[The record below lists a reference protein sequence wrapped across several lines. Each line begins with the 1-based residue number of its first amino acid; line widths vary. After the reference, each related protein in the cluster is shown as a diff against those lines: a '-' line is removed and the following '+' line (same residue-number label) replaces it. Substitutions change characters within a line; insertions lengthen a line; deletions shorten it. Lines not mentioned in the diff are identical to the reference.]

1 MIARDPFGWV
11 GSTIGG
17 KLLVDAVAG
26 EGTFG
31 VVYRATHLGFQE
43 QVAVKCLKI
52 PADLLPEERRPLL
65 DTFEREARLLHR
77 LSRRTTGIVQALD
90 VSAATSP
97 EGCWTPYIVMEWL
110 EGETLAQHIEARRAS
125 GRAPY
130 SVDEAIE
137 LLAPAVGALAMAH
150 DERVSHRDVK
160 PANLFLVEIPG
171 ATTIKVVDF
180 GIAKVIDASMPMSKA
195 LAETRRAV
203 AAARGVSPSDTT
215 QVLAT
220 SPTLHVFTP
229 LYGAPEQFEPKL
241 GATGPWTDVFALGLV
256 LLQLASGKQPID
268 GRDWAE
274 LYLAAVDPRRRPSF
288 AGLGVEASPAL
299 EAVVARAVAV
309 EPAARF
315 RDARELGE
323 ALASARAGSALRPP
337 AAPLSAISPRADQ
350 ASPRGPSAAL
360 PAAPAPAGAT
370 KVAAP
375 AGGAKAAAL
384 AGEYRVCTVLSAEI
398 VAGDDG
404 QEPLDPEQELEL
416 REACREL
423 VRERVEALG
432 GVVQGR
438 REGVVTALFGA
449 PRASDNDA
457 ERAVRAGLALAS
469 LDAASLPV
477 QLPPRSRPR
486 FRVGISTGR
495 LFVSG
500 ATGRGA
506 PVDASGEALKAA
518 AQLQQ
523 AAVPGA
529 VLIAQPT
536 FRQVAGLFQVEP
548 QGDSAP
554 GFRVLKLA
562 SGSGAGSDFLGL
574 DTRFVGRAGEVQRL
588 SEALETVIAERRA
601 MFVSV
606 IGAGGIGRSR
616 LLAEVRTRAL
626 SQAEPC
632 AEPCI
637 VLGAACSSLS
647 MDASYHLA
655 ASLLRAHFRVQDGD
669 ARDVVRSMLAS
680 GVLGADAGGEAG
692 GAPHPLA
699 LEDALAEV
707 AAVLCP
713 CPAAQAAPATA
724 IVPDEGGVEVGKRV
738 AAAVAMLLRAMA
750 ARGAVVV
757 LLDDIHWAD
766 DASLDLFDDLAV
778 RLSDAPLLIIGAAR
792 PELYERR
799 PHWGEGKA
807 SHARLDLGPL
817 PRRHVEDMAR
827 ERLRLVARCS
837 AEAIRALAERAEG
850 NPLTLTETLYL
861 LIDAGALERRLGE
874 PWILHEEQLARLSLP
889 ATIQGIVQARLDRL
903 DGEARAVLAQAAV
916 VGRTFWKGAIDH
928 LRGAAPLD
936 GGGSSTADVLRR
948 LRDQQIIQAR
958 DASTFPEDCEYVFAE
973 AATQEIAY
981 ETLSLKVR
989 RAMHR
994 AVAAWVDGVS
1004 AGRSPARAP
1013 RGLGEALA
1021 ALHHDRGGDARS
1033 AALAYARA
1041 AASASSL
1048 GQNAEAL
1055 RHFERAREIHASAAD
1070 GAPAGGAAARA
1081 PSAAAPGGD
1090 ERRLFA
1096 WDERAA
1102 LLLDVGDAL
1111 RRAGR
1116 LDEAERAY
1124 LEARTR
1130 ILRVE
1135 RRASAPPAQG
1145 PEAALL
1151 WDARVDFRLALVLKV
1166 RGATADARALVERA
1180 IALAERGGA
1189 APETLPM
1196 HGLLAA
1202 LHRRAGDLD
1211 ACRAVALRSLR
1222 ICRTLHRGDDRRRV
1236 AASQL
1241 LLALGTVFYSR
1252 GRLVQ
1257 AERCYRQA
1265 ARAVDER
1272 AYPEALGFALNGVA
1286 AVLFAKGDLGGA
1298 REVFARALALKER
1311 LGDLQAIAS
1320 GHNNLAEVELRLAR
1334 PHAALEHARR
1344 AVRLGEQAGAGAD
1357 LPDAYRNLAAALLA
1371 AGHVGDAL
1379 ESGCAALR
1387 LAEVGG
1393 GRVYL
1398 ADVALGLARIC
1409 RAALRDAST
1418 RPRAEA
1424 AVAQLSA
1431 SLAAH
1436 FRDGELAA
1444 RAGECRALLSDP

>member
-1 MIARDPFGWV
+1 MIAGDPFGWV
-11 GSTIGG
+11 GSTMGG

-26 EGTFG
+26 EGAFG

-52 PADLLPEERRPLL
+52 PANLSSEERAALL
-65 DTFEREARLLHR
+65 DTFEREARLLHW

-97 EGCWTPYIVMEWL
+97 EGHWTPYIVMEWL
-110 EGETLAQHIEARRAS
+110 EGETLAQHIDARSAS
-125 GRAPY
+125 RRGPY
-130 SVDEAIE
+130 PVDEAIE
-137 LLAPAVGALAMAH
+137 LLAPAVSALAMAH
-150 DERVSHRDVK
+150 DERVSHRDIK
-160 PANLFLVEIPG
+160 PANLFLVGSPG
-171 ATTIKVVDF
+171 ARTIKVVDF
-180 GIAKVIDASMPMSKA
+180 GIAKVIDASMPLSKA
-195 LAETRRAV
+195 LVETRRS
-203 AAARGVSPSDTT
+203 AAPAPGGAATDTT
-215 QVLAT
+215 QELAT
-220 SPTLHVFTP
+220 SRTLHAFTP
-229 LYGAPEQFEPKL
+229 LYGAPEQFNPRL
-241 GATGPWTDVFALGLV
+241 GATGPWTDVFALGLI
-256 LLQLASGKQPID
+256 LLQLASGKQPLD
-268 GRDWAE
+268 GSDWAD
-274 LYLAAVDPRRRPSF
+274 LYVACVDPRRRPSF
-288 AGLGVEASPAL
+288 AGLGVAASAAL
-299 EAVVARAVAV
+299 EEVIGRAVAV

-323 ALASARAGSALRPP
+323 ALAAARRGAAPRLAGSAAVTLPNAPP
-337 AAPLSAISPRADQ
+337 
-350 ASPRGPSAAL
+350 
-360 PAAPAPAGAT
+360 APAPAWSAPRPAL
-370 KVAAP
+370 AAP
-375 AGGAKAAAL
+375 ARAAKVAQP
-384 AGEYRVCTVLSAEI
+384 AGEYRVCTVLSAAI
-398 VAGDDG
+398 VAGGDG
-404 QEPLDPEQELEL
+404 QAPLDPEQEMEL
-416 REACREL
+416 REACLEL
-423 VRERVEALG
+423 VRERVEGLG
-432 GVVQGR
+432 GVVNGR
-438 REGVVTALFGA
+438 SEGAVTALFGA

-457 ERAVRAGLALAS
+457 ERAVRAGLELAAI
-469 LDAASLPV
+469 DAASLRV
-477 QLPPRSRPR
+477 QLPPGCRPR
-486 FRVGISTGR
+486 LRVGISTGR

-500 ATGRGA
+500 AAGPGA
-506 PVDASGEALKAA
+506 PIDASGDALRAA

-523 AAVPGA
+523 AAAPGA

-536 FRQVAGLFQVEP
+536 FRQVDGLFEVEP
-548 QGDSAP
+548 LGGAAP
-554 GFRVLKLA
+554 SFRVLKRA
-562 SGSGAGSDFLGL
+562 SGSIAGSDFLGQG
-574 DTRFVGRAGEVQRL
+574 TRFVGRAAELQRI
-588 SEALETVIAERRA
+588 SEALETVVAERRA
-601 MFVSV
+601 TFVSV
-606 IGAGGIGRSR
+606 VGAGGVGRSR
-616 LLAEVRTRAL
+616 LLAEIRAMAL
-626 SQAEPC
+626 SQADPC
-632 AEPCI
+632 V

-655 ASLLRAHFRVQDGD
+655 ASLLRSHFRIQDDD
-669 ARDVVRSMLAS
+669 ARDVVLRKLRVGAS
-680 GVLGADAGGEAG
+680 GADAGGEAG
-692 GAPHPLA
+692 GAPHPIA

-713 CPAAQAAPATA
+713 TRPAPVVSATA
-724 IVPDEGGVEVGKRV
+724 IVPDEGGAEIKKRV
-738 AAAVAMLLRAMA
+738 AAAVAVLLRAMA
-750 ARGAVVV
+750 ARGAVIV

-766 DASLDLFDDLAV
+766 DASLDLFDDVAV
-778 RLSDAPLLIIGAAR
+778 RLSDAPLLLVGAAR
-792 PELYERR
+792 PELYDRR

-807 SHARLDLGPL
+807 THARLDLGPL
-817 PRRHVEDMAR
+817 ARRHVEDMAR
-827 ERLRLVARCS
+827 DRLRLVARCS

-850 NPLTLTETLYL
+850 SPLTLTETLYL
-861 LIDAGALERRLGE
+861 LIDVGALERRAGE

-903 DGEARAVLAQAAV
+903 DGEARSVLAQAAV
-916 VGRTFWKGAIDH
+916 VGRTFWKGAIEH
-928 LRGAAPLD
+928 LRGVAPLD
-936 GGGSSTADVLRR
+936 GGASSTSDVLHR
-948 LRDQQIIQAR
+948 LRDQQLIRAR

-981 ETLSLKVR
+981 DTLSLKVR

-994 AVAAWVDGVS
+994 AVASWLDGLS
-1004 AGRSPARAP
+1004 AAP
-1013 RGLGEALA
+1013 RGLGEVGAALA

-1055 RHFERAREIHASAAD
+1055 RHFERAREIHASAE
-1070 GAPAGGAAARA
+1070 GGAGASGAEARA
-1081 PSAAAPGGD
+1081 PSAAAPGGG

-1096 WDERAA
+1096 WHERAG

-1124 LEARTR
+1124 HEARAR

-1135 RRASAPPAQG
+1135 RRASAPSSRDPG
-1145 PEAALL
+1145 AALL
-1151 WDARVDFRLALVLKV
+1151 WDARVDFRLALALKV
-1166 RGATADARALVERA
+1166 RGATAEARALVERA

-1189 APETLPM
+1189 APEALPM
-1196 HGLLAA
+1196 VGLLAA
-1202 LHRRAGDLD
+1202 LHRRDGDLD

-1222 ICRTLHRGDDRRRV
+1222 VCSTLPPRDGRRRE

-1265 ARAVDER
+1265 ARAVDDR
-1272 AYPEALGFALNGVA
+1272 AYPQALSFALNGVA
-1286 AVLFAKGDLGGA
+1286 AVLFARGDLGGA

-1320 GHNNLAEVELRLAR
+1320 GHNNLAEVELRLSR

-1344 AVRLGEQAGAGAD
+1344 AVTLGEQSGAGAD

-1371 AGHVGDAL
+1371 VGRVGEAL
-1379 ESGCAALR
+1379 EPGCAALR

-1409 RAALRDAST
+1409 RAGLRDAST

-1436 FRDGELAA
+1436 FGEGELAA
-1444 RAGECRALLSDP
+1444 RADECRAVLAGA

>member
-1 MIARDPFGWV
+1 MIAGDPFGWV
-11 GSTIGG
+11 GTTMGG

-26 EGTFG
+26 EGAFG

-52 PADLLPEERRPLL
+52 PANLSLEERASLL

-97 EGCWTPYIVMEWL
+97 AGHWTPYIVMEWL
-110 EGETLAQHIEARRAS
+110 EGETLAQHIDARSAS
-125 GRAPY
+125 GRGPY
-130 SVDEAIE
+130 PVVQAIE
-137 LLAPAVGALAMAH
+137 LLAPAVSALAMAH
-150 DERVSHRDVK
+150 DERVSHRDIK
-160 PANLFLVEIPG
+160 PANLFLVGSPG

-180 GIAKVIDASMPMSKA
+180 GIAKVIDASMPLSKA
-195 LAETRRAV
+195 LVETRRSAMRAPGG
-203 AAARGVSPSDTT
+203 AATDTT
-215 QVLAT
+215 QELGT
-220 SPTLHVFTP
+220 SRTLHAFTP
-229 LYGAPEQFEPKL
+229 LYGAPEQFNPRL
-241 GATGPWTDVFALGLV
+241 GATGPWTDVFALGLI
-256 LLQLASGKQPID
+256 LLQLASGKQPLD
-268 GRDWAE
+268 GSDWAD

-299 EAVVARAVAV
+299 EAVVERAVAV

-323 ALASARAGSALRPP
+323 ALAAALRG
-337 AAPLSAISPRADQ
+337 
-350 ASPRGPSAAL
+350 ASPRPADSLAATL
-360 PAAPAPAGAT
+360 PHAAAAPGGAPRPAAAAT
-370 KVAAP
+370 ARAAKVAAP
-375 AGGAKAAAL
+375 
-384 AGEYRVCTVLSAEI
+384 AGEYRVCTVLSAEL
-398 VAGDDG
+398 VAGGDG
-404 QEPLDPEQELEL
+404 EAPLDPELELEL
-416 REACREL
+416 RDACLAL
-423 VRERVEALG
+423 VRERVERLG
-432 GVVQGR
+432 GVVNGR
-438 REGVVTALFGA
+438 SDGAVTALFGA

-457 ERAVRAGLALAS
+457 ERAVRAGLALAAI
-469 LDAASLPV
+469 DAASLRV
-477 QLPPRSRPR
+477 QLPPGCRPR
-486 FRVGISTGR
+486 LRVGISTGR

-500 ATGRGA
+500 AAGPGA
-506 PVDASGEALKAA
+506 PVDASGEAMRAA

-523 AAVPGA
+523 AAAPGA

-548 QGDSAP
+548 HGGGAP
-554 GFRVLKLA
+554 SFRVLKPA
-562 SGSGAGSDFLGL
+562 SGSIAGSDFLGL
-574 DTRFVGRAGEVQRL
+574 ETRFLGRAAEVQRL
-588 SEALETVIAERRA
+588 SEALETVVAERRA

-616 LLAEVRTRAL
+616 LLSEIRAMAP
-626 SQAEPC
+626 SQADPC
-632 AEPCI
+632 V

-655 ASLLRAHFRVQDGD
+655 ASLLRSHFRVQDDD
-669 ARDVVRSMLAS
+669 APDVVLRKLRAGVS
-680 GVLGADAGGEAG
+680 GAGAGGDAG

-699 LEDALAEV
+699 LEDALAEI

-713 CPAAQAAPATA
+713 RRSTPVVSATA
-724 IVPDEGGVEVGKRV
+724 IVPDEGGAEVKKRV
-738 AAAVAMLLRAMA
+738 AAAVALLLRAMA
-750 ARGAVVV
+750 ARGAVIV

-778 RLSDAPLLIIGAAR
+778 RLSDAPLLLVGAAR

-817 PRRHVEDMAR
+817 SRRHVEDMAR
-827 ERLRLVARCS
+827 DRLRLVAPCS
-837 AEAIRALAERAEG
+837 AEALRALAERAEG

-861 LIDAGALERRLGE
+861 LIDVGALERRDGA
-874 PWILHEEQLARLSLP
+874 PWILHEEKLARLSLP

-903 DGEARAVLAQAAV
+903 DAEARAALAQAAV

-928 LRGAAPLD
+928 LRGVAPLD
-936 GGGSSTADVLRR
+936 GGASSTADVLRR
-948 LRDQQIIQAR
+948 LRDQQLIRAR

-981 ETLSLKVR
+981 DTLSLKVR

-994 AVAAWVDGVS
+994 AVAAWLDGMS
-1004 AGRSPARAP
+1004 AAP
-1013 RGLGEALA
+1013 RGLGEVGAALA

-1041 AASASSL
+1041 AAGAASL

-1055 RHFERAREIHASAAD
+1055 RHFERAREIHASAEGD
-1070 GAPAGGAAARA
+1070 SAARA
-1081 PSAAAPGGD
+1081 PSAAAPGGG

-1096 WDERAA
+1096 WHERAG

-1124 LEARTR
+1124 HEARAR
-1130 ILRVE
+1130 VLRAE
-1135 RRASAPPAQG
+1135 RRASAPSSRDPS
-1145 PEAALL
+1145 AALL
-1151 WDARVDFRLALVLKV
+1151 WDARVDYRLALALKV
-1166 RGATADARALVERA
+1166 RGATAEARALVERA

-1189 APETLPM
+1189 APEALPM
-1196 HGLLAA
+1196 VGLLAA
-1202 LHRRAGDLD
+1202 LHRRDGDLD

-1222 ICRTLHRGDDRRRV
+1222 VCSTLPPGDGRRRE

-1252 GRLVQ
+1252 GRLAQ

-1265 ARAVDER
+1265 ARAVDDR
-1272 AYPEALGFALNGVA
+1272 AYPQALSFALNGVA
-1286 AVLFAKGDLGGA
+1286 AVLFARGDLGGA

-1320 GHNNLAEVELRLAR
+1320 GHNNLAEVELRLSR

-1344 AVRLGEQAGAGAD
+1344 AATLGEQSGAGAD

-1371 AGHVGDAL
+1371 VGRVGEAL

-1409 RAALRDAST
+1409 RAGLRDAAT

-1436 FRDGELAA
+1436 FVEGELAA
-1444 RAGECRALLSDP
+1444 RADECRAVLAAS

>member
-1 MIARDPFGWV
+1 MIAGDPFGWV
-11 GSTIGG
+11 GSTLGG

-26 EGTFG
+26 EGAFG

-43 QVAVKCLKI
+43 QVAVKCLKL
-52 PADLLPEERRPLL
+52 PANFSTEEQASLL
-65 DTFEREARLLHR
+65 DMFEREARLLHR

-97 EGCWTPYIVMEWL
+97 EGHWTPYIVMEWL
-110 EGETLAQHIEARRAS
+110 EGETLAQHIDARRAA
-125 GRAPY
+125 GRGPHP
-130 SVDEAIE
+130 VDEAIE
-137 LLAPAVGALAMAH
+137 LLAPAVSALAMAH
-150 DERVSHRDVK
+150 DERVSHRDIK
-160 PANLFLVEIPG
+160 PANLFLVGPPG
-171 ATTIKVVDF
+171 ARTIKIVDF
-180 GIAKVIDASMPMSKA
+180 GIAKVIDASMPLSRA
-195 LAETRRAV
+195 LVETRRS
-203 AAARGVSPSDTT
+203 AASAPGGAASDTT
-215 QVLAT
+215 QELAV
-220 SPTLHVFTP
+220 SRTLHAFTP
-229 LYGAPEQFEPKL
+229 LYGAPEQFNPRL
-241 GATGPWTDVFALGLV
+241 GATGPWTDVFALGLI

-268 GRDWAE
+268 GSDWAD
-274 LYLAAVDPRRRPSF
+274 LYVACVDPRRRPSF
-288 AGLGVEASPAL
+288 AGLGVEASAEL
-299 EAVVARAVAV
+299 EAVIGRAVAV

-323 ALASARAGSALRPP
+323 ALAAARRG
-337 AAPLSAISPRADQ
+337 AAPRPVDPIAVTLANAHRAPAPGWSAPR
-350 ASPRGPSAAL
+350 PAL
-360 PAAPAPAGAT
+360 AAPAR
-370 KVAAP
+370 AAKIAQP
-375 AGGAKAAAL
+375 

-398 VAGDDG
+398 VAGGDG
-404 QEPLDPEQELEL
+404 QAPLDPEQEMEL
-416 REACREL
+416 REACLEL
-423 VRERVEALG
+423 VRERVEGLG
-432 GVVQGR
+432 GVVNGR
-438 REGVVTALFGA
+438 SEGAVTALFGA

-457 ERAVRAGLALAS
+457 ERAVRAGLELAAI
-469 LDAASLPV
+469 DAASLRV
-477 QLPPRSRPR
+477 QLPPGCRPGL
-486 FRVGISTGR
+486 RVGISTGR

-500 ATGRGA
+500 AAGPGA
-506 PVDASGEALKAA
+506 PVDASGEAMKAA

-523 AAVPGA
+523 AAAPGA

-548 QGDSAP
+548 QGGGVPS
-554 GFRVLKLA
+554 FRVLRPA
-562 SGSGAGSDFLGL
+562 SGSIAGSDFLGQG
-574 DTRFVGRAGEVQRL
+574 TRFVGRAAEVQRL
-588 SEALETVIAERRA
+588 SEALETVVAERRA

-606 IGAGGIGRSR
+606 VGAGGIGRSR
-616 LLAEVRTRAL
+616 LLSEIRATAL
-626 SQAEPC
+626 SQADPC
-632 AEPCI
+632 V

-655 ASLLRAHFRVQDGD
+655 ASLLRSHFRVQDDD
-669 ARDVVRSMLAS
+669 ARDVVLRKLRTGAS
-680 GVLGADAGGEAG
+680 GAGAGGEAG

-713 CPAAQAAPATA
+713 PRPAPVVSATA
-724 IVPDEGGVEVGKRV
+724 IVPDEGGAEVKKRV
-738 AAAVAMLLRAMA
+738 AAAVAVLLRAMG

-778 RLSDAPLLIIGAAR
+778 RVSDAPLLFVGAAR
-792 PELYERR
+792 PELYDRR

-817 PRRHVEDMAR
+817 SRRHVEDMAR
-827 ERLRLVARCS
+827 DRLRLVARCS

-861 LIDAGALERRLGE
+861 LIDVGALERRAGE
-874 PWILHEEQLARLSLP
+874 PWILHEEKLARLSLP

-903 DGEARAVLAQAAV
+903 DGEARAALAQAAV

-928 LRGAAPLD
+928 LRGVAPLD
-936 GGGSSTADVLRR
+936 GGASSTSDVLRR
-948 LRDQQIIQAR
+948 LRDQQLIRAR
-958 DASTFPEDCEYVFAE
+958 DASIFPEDCEYVFAE

-981 ETLSLKVR
+981 DTLSLKVR

-994 AVAAWVDGVS
+994 AVASWLDGLS
-1004 AGRSPARAP
+1004 AAP
-1013 RGLGEALA
+1013 RGPGEVGAALA

-1033 AALAYARA
+1033 AALAHARA
-1041 AASASSL
+1041 AAGASSL

-1055 RHFERAREIHASAAD
+1055 RHFERAREIHASAGG
-1070 GAPAGGAAARA
+1070 GAAAVGAAARA
-1081 PSAAAPGGD
+1081 PSAAAPGGG

-1096 WDERAA
+1096 WHERAG

-1124 LEARTR
+1124 HEARAR

-1135 RRASAPPAQG
+1135 RRAAAPSSHDPN
-1145 PEAALL
+1145 AALL
-1151 WDARVDFRLALVLKV
+1151 WDARADFRLALALKV
-1166 RGATADARALVERA
+1166 RGATAEARALVEGA

-1189 APETLPM
+1189 APEALPM
-1196 HGLLAA
+1196 VGLLAA
-1202 LHRRAGDLD
+1202 LHRRDGDLD

-1222 ICRTLHRGDDRRRV
+1222 VCSTLPPGDGRRRE

-1272 AYPEALGFALNGVA
+1272 ACPQALSFALNGVA
-1286 AVLFAKGDLGGA
+1286 AVLFARGDLGGA

-1320 GHNNLAEVELRLAR
+1320 GHNNLAEVELRLSR

-1344 AVRLGEQAGAGAD
+1344 AVMLGEQSGAGAD
-1357 LPDAYRNLAAALLA
+1357 LPDAYRNLAAALLT
-1371 AGHVGDAL
+1371 AGHVGEAL
-1379 ESGCAALR
+1379 ESGCTALR

-1409 RAALRDAST
+1409 RAGLRDAST

-1424 AVAQLSA
+1424 AAAQLSA
-1431 SLAAH
+1431 SLVAH
-1436 FRDGELAA
+1436 FGEGELAA
-1444 RAGECRALLSDP
+1444 RADECRAVLARP

>member
-11 GSTIGG
+11 GSSIGG
-17 KLLVDAVAG
+17 KLMVDAVAG

-52 PADLLPEERRPLL
+52 PADLLPEERQSLL

-160 PANLFLVEIPG
+160 PANLFLVETPG

-180 GIAKVIDASMPMSKA
+180 GIAKVIDASMPLSKA

-203 AAARGVSPSDTT
+203 AAPQRVSASDTT
-215 QVLAT
+215 QVLVT

-256 LLQLASGKQPID
+256 LLQLASGKPPID

-309 EPAARF
+309 DPAARF

-323 ALASARAGSALRPP
+323 ALASARAGSSHRPP
-337 AAPLSAISPRADQ
+337 AAPLSTISPRADQ

-360 PAAPAPAGAT
+360 PAAPAPADAT
-370 KVAAP
+370 KVTAP
-375 AGGAKAAAL
+375 AGAAQVAAP

-398 VAGDDG
+398 VAGDEG

-432 GVVQGR
+432 GVVKGR
-438 REGVVTALFGA
+438 SDGVVTALFGA

-457 ERAVRAGLALAS
+457 ERAVRAGLELAS

-477 QLPPRSRPR
+477 QLPRRSRPML
-486 FRVGISTGR
+486 RVGISTGR

-523 AAVPGA
+523 AAAPGA

-548 QGDSAP
+548 QGDGAT

-632 AEPCI
+632 I

-655 ASLLRAHFRVQDGD
+655 ASLLRAHFHIQDGD
-669 ARDVVRSMLAS
+669 PREVVLRKLAS
-680 GVLGADAGGEAG
+680 GVAGADAGGEAG
-692 GAPHPLA
+692 GAPHPIA

-713 CPAAQAAPATA
+713 SPAARAAPATA
-724 IVPDEGGVEVGKRV
+724 IVPDEGGVEVAKRV

-766 DASLDLFDDLAV
+766 EASLDLFDDLAV
-778 RLSDAPLLIIGAAR
+778 RLSDAPLLLIGAAR

-817 PRRHVEDMAR
+817 PRRHIEDMAR
-827 ERLRLVARCS
+827 ERLRLVAGCS
-837 AEAIRALAERAEG
+837 AEALRALAERAEG

-928 LRGAAPLD
+928 LRGAAPLH

-948 LRDQQIIQAR
+948 LRDQQLIQAR
-958 DASTFPEDCEYVFAE
+958 DASTFPGDCEYVFAE

-1021 ALHHDRGGDARS
+1021 ALHHDRGGDAL
-1033 AALAYARA
+1033 AAARAYTRA

-1070 GAPAGGAAARA
+1070 GAPARGSAARA

-1096 WDERAA
+1096 WHERAA

-1124 LEARTR
+1124 IEARTR

-1135 RRASAPPAQG
+1135 RRASAPPAEG
-1145 PEAALL
+1145 PEAALF

-1196 HGLLAA
+1196 YGLLAA

-1222 ICRTLHRGDDRRRV
+1222 ICRTLPRGDDRRRA

-1272 AYPEALGFALNGVA
+1272 AYPEALSFALNGVA

-1357 LPDAYRNLAAALLA
+1357 LPDAHRNLAAALLA
-1371 AGHVGDAL
+1371 AGHVGEAL
-1379 ESGCAALR
+1379 DSGCAALR

-1431 SLAAH
+1431 SLGAH

>member
-26 EGTFG
+26 EGAFG

-52 PADLLPEERRPLL
+52 PADLSLEERGALL

-90 VSAATSP
+90 VAAATSP
-97 EGCWTPYIVMEWL
+97 EGHWTPYLVMEWL
-110 EGETLAQHIEARRAS
+110 EGETLAQHIDARSAA
-125 GRAPY
+125 GRGPY
-130 SVDEAIE
+130 PVDEAIE
-137 LLAPAVGALAMAH
+137 LLAPAVSALAMAH
-150 DERVSHRDVK
+150 DERVSHRDIK
-160 PANLFLVEIPG
+160 PANLFLVGSPG
-171 ATTIKVVDF
+171 ATTMKVVDF
-180 GIAKVIDASMPMSKA
+180 GIAKVIDASMPLSKA
-195 LAETRRAV
+195 LVETARSATPAPSG
-203 AAARGVSPSDTT
+203 AATETT
-215 QVLAT
+215 QELAA
-220 SPTLHVFTP
+220 SRTLHAFTP
-229 LYGAPEQFEPKL
+229 LYGAPEQFNPRL
-241 GATGPWTDVFALGLV
+241 GATGPWTDVFALGLI
-256 LLQLASGKQPID
+256 LLQLASGKQPLD
-268 GRDWAE
+268 GSDWAD

-288 AGLGVEASPAL
+288 AGLGVAASPAL
-299 EAVVARAVAV
+299 EAVIARAVAV

-323 ALASARAGSALRPP
+323 ALARVPEARRGAAPRPADALSATLPDAASAPAPGRAPPP
-337 AAPLSAISPRADQ
+337 AF
-350 ASPRGPSAAL
+350 
-360 PAAPAPAGAT
+360 AAPARAARAAPPAG
-370 KVAAP
+370 
-375 AGGAKAAAL
+375 
-384 AGEYRVCTVLSAEI
+384 EHRVCTVLSAEI
-398 VAGDDG
+398 VAGGDG
-404 QEPLDPEQELEL
+404 QAPLDPEQELEL
-416 REACREL
+416 REACLAL
-423 VRERVEALG
+423 VRARVEGLG
-432 GVVQGR
+432 GVVDGR
-438 REGVVTALFGA
+438 GSGAISALFGA

-457 ERAVRAGLALAS
+457 ERAVRAGLELAAI
-469 LDAASLPV
+469 DAASLGAE
-477 QLPPRSRPR
+477 LPPGCRPR
-486 FRVGISTGR
+486 LRVGISTGR

-500 ATGRGA
+500 AAGPGA
-506 PVDASGEALKAA
+506 PVDASGEALRAA

-523 AAVPGA
+523 AAAPGA

-548 QGDSAP
+548 QGGDAP
-554 GFRVLKLA
+554 SFRVLKVA
-562 SGSGAGSDFLGL
+562 SGSIAGSDFLGQG
-574 DTRFVGRAGEVQRL
+574 TRFVGRTAELQRL
-588 SEALETVIAERRA
+588 SEALETVVAERRA

-606 IGAGGIGRSR
+606 IGAGGVGRSR
-616 LLAEVRTRAL
+616 LLSEIRSMAPPLAG
-626 SQAEPC
+626 PC
-632 AEPCI
+632 V

-655 ASLLRAHFRVQDGD
+655 ASLLRAHFRVQDDD
-669 ARDVVRSMLAS
+669 ARDVVLRKLRAGVS
-680 GVLGADAGGEAG
+680 GAGAGEGAG

-699 LEDALAEV
+699 LEDALDEI

-713 CPAAQAAPATA
+713 RRAAPAASATA
-724 IVPDEGGVEVGKRV
+724 IVPDEGGADVKKRV
-738 AAAVAMLLRAMA
+738 AAAVAVLLRTVA

-766 DASLDLFDDLAV
+766 DASLDLFDDLVV
-778 RLSDAPLLIIGAAR
+778 RLSDAPLLLVGAAR

-817 PRRHVEDMAR
+817 SRRHVEDMAR
-827 ERLRLVARCS
+827 DRLRLAAPCS
-837 AEAIRALAERAEG
+837 AEAVRALAERAEG
-850 NPLTLTETLYL
+850 NPLILTETLYL
-861 LIDAGALERRLGE
+861 LIDVGALERRGGE
-874 PWILHEEQLARLSLP
+874 PWILHEEKLARLSLP
-889 ATIQGIVQARLDRL
+889 ATIQGVVQARLDRL

-928 LRGAAPLD
+928 LRGVAPLD
-936 GGGSSTADVLRR
+936 GGASSTADVLRR
-948 LRDQQIIQAR
+948 LRDQQIIRAR

-981 ETLSLKVR
+981 DTLSLKVR

-994 AVAAWVDGVS
+994 AVAAWLDGMS
-1004 AGRSPARAP
+1004 AAP
-1013 RGLGEALA
+1013 RGPGEVGAALA

-1041 AASASSL
+1041 AASAASL

-1055 RHFERAREIHASAAD
+1055 RHFERAREIHARAE
-1070 GAPAGGAAARA
+1070 GGPEASGPEARA
-1081 PSAAAPGGD
+1081 ASAAASAGG

-1096 WDERAA
+1096 WHERAG
-1102 LLLDVGDAL
+1102 LLLDAGDAL

-1124 LEARTR
+1124 HEARAR

-1135 RRASAPPAQG
+1135 RRASAPPARD
-1145 PEAALL
+1145 PSAALL
-1151 WDARVDFRLALVLKV
+1151 WDARVDYRLALALKV
-1166 RGATADARALVERA
+1166 RGATAEARALVERA

-1189 APETLPM
+1189 APEALPM
-1196 HGLLAA
+1196 VGLLAA
-1202 LHRRAGDLD
+1202 LHRRDGDLD

-1222 ICRTLHRGDDRRRV
+1222 VCATLPPGDGRRRE

-1272 AYPEALGFALNGVA
+1272 ASPEALSFALNGVA
-1286 AVLFAKGDLGGA
+1286 AALFARGDLGGA

-1320 GHNNLAEVELRLAR
+1320 GHNNLAEVELRLSR
-1334 PHAALEHARR
+1334 PRAALEHARR
-1344 AVRLGEQAGAGAD
+1344 AVTLGEQAGAGAD
-1357 LPDAYRNLAAALLA
+1357 LPDAYRNLASALLA
-1371 AGHVGDAL
+1371 VGHVGEAL

-1398 ADVALGLARIC
+1398 ADVALGLATIC
-1409 RAALRDAST
+1409 RAGLRDAAT

-1431 SLAAH
+1431 SLATH
-1436 FRDGELAA
+1436 FVEGELAA
-1444 RAGECRALLSDP
+1444 RARECRAVLAGS

>member
-1 MIARDPFGWV
+1 MIAGDPFGWV

-26 EGTFG
+26 EGAFG

-52 PADLLPEERRPLL
+52 PADLSLEERGALL

-90 VSAATSP
+90 VAAATSP
-97 EGCWTPYIVMEWL
+97 EGHWTPYLVMEWL
-110 EGETLAQHIEARRAS
+110 EGETLAQHIDARSAA
-125 GRAPY
+125 GRGPY
-130 SVDEAIE
+130 PVDEAIE
-137 LLAPAVGALAMAH
+137 LLAPAVSALAMAH
-150 DERVSHRDVK
+150 DERVSHRDIK
-160 PANLFLVEIPG
+160 PANLFLVGAPG

-180 GIAKVIDASMPMSKA
+180 GIAKVIDASMPLSKA
-195 LAETRRAV
+195 LVETSRSATP
-203 AAARGVSPSDTT
+203 AAGGAATDTT
-215 QVLAT
+215 QELAA
-220 SPTLHVFTP
+220 SRTLHAFTP
-229 LYGAPEQFEPKL
+229 LYGAPEQFDPRL
-241 GATGPWTDVFALGLV
+241 GATGPWTDVFALGLI
-256 LLQLASGKQPID
+256 LLQLASGKQPLD
-268 GRDWAE
+268 GSDWAD

-288 AGLGVEASPAL
+288 AGLGVAASPAL
-299 EAVVARAVAV
+299 EAVIGRAAAV

-323 ALASARAGSALRPP
+323 ALARVPEARRG
-337 AAPLSAISPRADQ
+337 AAPR
-350 ASPRGPSAAL
+350 PSDGLAATL
-360 PAAPAPAGAT
+360 PNAAAAPARAAR
-370 KVAAP
+370 AAP
-375 AGGAKAAAL
+375 S

-398 VAGDDG
+398 VAGGDG
-404 QEPLDPEQELEL
+404 QAPLDPEQELEL
-416 REACREL
+416 REACFAL
-423 VRERVEALG
+423 VRARVEALG
-432 GVVQGR
+432 GAVSGR
-438 REGVVTALFGA
+438 GNGAVSALFGA
-449 PRASDNDA
+449 PRATDNDA
-457 ERAVRAGLALAS
+457 ERAVRAGLELAAI
-469 LDAASLPV
+469 DAASLGAE
-477 QLPPRSRPR
+477 LPPGCRPR
-486 FRVGISTGR
+486 LRVGVSTGR

-500 ATGRGA
+500 AAGPGA
-506 PVDASGEALKAA
+506 PVDASGEALRAA

-523 AAVPGA
+523 AAAPGA

-536 FRQVAGLFQVEP
+536 FRQVAGLFEVEP
-548 QGDSAP
+548 QGGDAP
-554 GFRVLKLA
+554 SFRVLKPANA
-562 SGSGAGSDFLGL
+562 SIAGFDFLGQG
-574 DTRFVGRAGEVQRL
+574 TRFVGRAAELQRL
-588 SEALETVIAERRA
+588 SEALETVVAERRA
-601 MFVSV
+601 MFISV
-606 IGAGGIGRSR
+606 IGAGGVGRSR
-616 LLAEVRTRAL
+616 LLSEIRAMAPPL
-626 SQAEPC
+626 GGPC
-632 AEPCI
+632 V

-655 ASLLRAHFRVQDGD
+655 ASLLRAHFRIQDDD
-669 ARDVVRSMLAS
+669 ARDVVLRKLRAGAS
-680 GVLGADAGGEAG
+680 GAGAGGDAG

-699 LEDALAEV
+699 LEDALAEI
-707 AAVLCP
+707 ADVLCP
-713 CPAAQAAPATA
+713 RRAAPIAPATA
-724 IVPDEGGVEVGKRV
+724 IVPDEGGADVKKRV
-738 AAAVAMLLRAMA
+738 AAAVAALLGAMA
-750 ARGAVVV
+750 ARGTVVV

-778 RLSDAPLLIIGAAR
+778 RLSDAPLLLVGAAR

-817 PRRHVEDMAR
+817 SRRHVEDMAR
-827 ERLRLVARCS
+827 DRLRLAARCS

-861 LIDAGALERRLGE
+861 LIDVGALERRDGE
-874 PWILHEEQLARLSLP
+874 PWILHEEKLARLSLP

-903 DGEARAVLAQAAV
+903 DGEARAVLAHAAV

-928 LRGAAPLD
+928 LRGVAPQ
-936 GGGSSTADVLRR
+936 GGGASSTADVLRR
-948 LRDQQIIQAR
+948 LRDQQLIRAR

-981 ETLSLKVR
+981 DTLSLKVR

-994 AVAAWVDGVS
+994 AVAAWLDGMS
-1004 AGRSPARAP
+1004 AAP
-1013 RGLGEALA
+1013 RGLGEVGAALA

-1041 AASASSL
+1041 AASAASL

-1055 RHFERAREIHASAAD
+1055 RHFARAREIHACAE
-1070 GAPAGGAAARA
+1070 AGPEARA
-1081 PSAAAPGGD
+1081 PSAAASAGG

-1096 WDERAA
+1096 WHERAG
-1102 LLLDVGDAL
+1102 LLLDAGDAL

-1124 LEARTR
+1124 HEARAR

-1135 RRASAPPAQG
+1135 RRASAPSARDPS
-1145 PEAALL
+1145 AALL
-1151 WDARVDFRLALVLKV
+1151 WDARVDYRLALALKV
-1166 RGATADARALVERA
+1166 RGATAEARALVERA

-1189 APETLPM
+1189 APEALPM
-1196 HGLLAA
+1196 VGLLAA
-1202 LHRRAGDLD
+1202 LHRRDGDLD
-1211 ACRAVALRSLR
+1211 ACRAAALRSLR
-1222 ICRTLHRGDDRRRV
+1222 VCAALPPGDGRRRE

-1272 AYPEALGFALNGVA
+1272 ASPQALSFALNGVA
-1286 AVLFAKGDLGGA
+1286 AALFARGDLGGA

-1320 GHNNLAEVELRLAR
+1320 GHNNLAEVELRLSR
-1334 PHAALEHARR
+1334 PRAALEHARR
-1344 AVRLGEQAGAGAD
+1344 AVTLGEQAGAGAD

-1371 AGHVGDAL
+1371 VGHVGEAL

-1398 ADVALGLARIC
+1398 ADVALGLATIC
-1409 RAALRDAST
+1409 RAGLRDAAT

-1424 AVAQLSA
+1424 AAAQLSA

-1436 FRDGELAA
+1436 FVEGELAA
-1444 RAGECRALLSDP
+1444 RARECRAVLAGS